1 MREDSSKCQ
10 IEVPLRRI
18 YSNTTLATTD
28 HDYDLEHMAQG
39 QTQLSGFQILVT
51 TAESDRHLAQE
62 GFQQSVGSYVR
73 SREQVAQTY
82 QQHSISAIAYSQMF
96 VLDAAYEFE
105 EACFMNMSGRVS
117 HPGSAYSSPHDSLQ
131 TRTAYEQQL
140 QQQQG
145 SPCDS
150 LPGNFAYDD
159 PEMHQTPAQ
168 CLRNNDCVTVETT
181 FCEPMRSRGRT
192 YNLNSL
198 STHSAFRNPA
208 VPAQDQHHHHVL
220 NLPSLPTSHLTGHS
234 NGTSTVGEFG
244 LLSVVGQLA
253 CPSPL
258 RGPEAPSSGSHWKMM
273 LCWSS

>member
-1 MREDSSKCQ
+1 
-10 IEVPLRRI
+10 
-18 YSNTTLATTD
+18 
-28 HDYDLEHMAQG
+28 
-39 QTQLSGFQILVT
+39 LSGFQILVI
-51 TAESDRHLAQE
+51 TAESDQHLAQE
-62 GFQQSVGSYVR
+62 GFQRSVGSYVR

-96 VLDAAYEFE
+96 VLDTAYEFE
-105 EACFMNMSGRVS
+105 QACFMNMSGRVS

-150 LPGNFAYDD
+150 LPENFAYDD

-181 FCEPMRSRGRT
+181 FCEPMRSRGQT

-220 NLPSLPTSHLTGHS
+220 NLPSLPTSHFTGHS